1 MPKEAWSYV
10 LSYELMKR
18 TKDDIWDTN
27 QILMR
32 KFPEV
37 GSHFKEA
44 IKRKERFRTQ
54 KIIFSP
60 LMWLSVAMQCIPVA
74 LAQSSMIIK
83 KYDP

>member
-1 MPKEAWSYV
+1 MPKEAWSYM

-32 KFPEV
+32 KIPGV

-44 IKRKERFRTQ
+44 IKRRDLEHRKLY
-54 KIIFSP
+54 FSP
-60 LMWLSVAMQCIPVA
+60 LMWLSVAMQCICTA
-74 LAQSSMIIK
+74 LSQSSMIIK
-83 KYDP
+83 KYEL